1 MMYFVYG
8 AIARAISS
16 VIKTKKKHWVFG
28 SNMGHTYGDGSSTIM
43 EYVSK
48 NDSSI
53 RCSWIT
59 QSKEVFRECKKNG
72 IRCYMNTSVRGMI
85 EIAKADVVFTTHS
98 ARDICFSYHKRNRL
112 HVYLGHGPSAKASR
126 CAATLGYYYD
136 LYGIGWRKFSFKD
149 WLGHYLIDGF
159 WEEETD
165 LHFYT
170 SDFVIE
176 QAKSCLPSSVKNVV
190 LGSPRADIMFNEKKK
205 TVPYFDPYKGK
216 LKMVYMPTHRM
227 FGKGNLS
234 PMLFSKDIAKIKWL
248 REHNVV
254 ILVKQHPT
262 MLTYDVYDKNR
273 GTLHNDVVIDITKCG
288 LDPLIVMGNADVLI
302 SDYSSAWL
310 EFMVLRRPVA
320 HYIYDDFALKDQGI
334 FEDMYKYPG
343 INMFNNE
350 DDLFTFV
357 QKCAKDYDNMRPK
370 DETMDLFHKYKDGN
384 SAQRVYNYI
393 IKQYE

>member
-1 MMYFVYG
+1 
-8 AIARAISS
+8 
-16 VIKTKKKHWVFG
+16 
-28 SNMGHTYGDGSSTIM
+28 
-43 EYVSK
+43 
-48 NDSSI
+48 
-53 RCSWIT
+53 
-59 QSKEVFRECKKNG
+59 
-72 IRCYMNTSVRGMI
+72 
-85 EIAKADVVFTTHS
+85 
-98 ARDICFSYHKRNRL
+98 
-112 HVYLGHGPSAKASR
+112 
-126 CAATLGYYYD
+126 
-136 LYGIGWRKFSFKD
+136 
-149 WLGHYLIDGF
+149 
-159 WEEETD
+159 
-165 LHFYT
+165 
-170 SDFVIE
+170 
-176 QAKSCLPSSVKNVV
+176 
-190 LGSPRADIMFNEKKK
+190 
-205 TVPYFDPYKGK
+205 
-216 LKMVYMPTHRM
+216 M